1 MAEYIDKSVLIAM
14 CKGIAAFNW
23 NKKAAPVSW
32 ADAYERFADEV
43 EDFDAADVVE
53 VKRGRW
59 EFGELDIMGTTV
71 KCSCCGWSLKSVDPV
86 LWIAYP
92 AHKFCGSCG
101 ADMRE
106 VDHA

>member
-53 VKRGRW
+53 VVRCRDCVSHGNCLTEDTFNIARI
-59 EFGELDIMGTTV
+59 ENPY
-71 KCSCCGWSLKSVDPV
+71 CCGGKR
-86 LWIAYP
+86 
-92 AHKFCGSCG
+92 
-101 ADMRE
+101 RE
-106 VDHA
+106 SDG